1 MLRHF
6 IADYGRLSRAQF
18 DQGQGCAYSKL
29 LIKVPSIYKAIV
41 IDPYFS
47 RQSGPLSRQFDTMQ
61 VFKLR
66 ALFRRPFLKM
76 WILAVLVQI
85 GLAGAVHG
93 APADKLAARLENIP
107 VSQLFQNADRYGDPV
122 ENAPIVPAYEG
133 DKLLGYVFLNTDFVG
148 AIGYS
153 GKPIVVLIA
162 MKADGLISSALLM
175 EHAEPIILS
184 GIPEQK
190 IIDFIEGY
198 KNVDIL
204 KLAKEKGGEPPPV
217 DIVSGATVTVM
228 VIDDSLKRAAVR
240 AARLLGLGGLTSKV
254 SVAKAKR
261 SLIVSGETPVD
272 WTTLIGDGSVRR
284 LKLNL
289 NDVNKSFLRQG
300 NEKAI
305 ARPEKGADEDLF
317 IDLYAA
323 SLAIPTIAR
332 SLLGE
337 REYVN
342 FKKKLK
348 PGQDAFLI
356 MGNGIYSFRGSGY
369 VRGGIFDRIQVV
381 QGDEG
386 FRFTDRGY
394 KNVGAVEAEGA
405 PKFKEVALFFTP
417 KGAVFNAAEPWEL
430 QLLVQRAIGAL
441 EKVFIAF
448 ELAYQL
454 PSKYVKVEAPA
465 IPTVVKTTDAEDIEA
480 ANALWKRLWV
490 QKIPEIIVL
499 IVAISLLTILFFAQ
513 NWVVQN
519 RVLTDRIRIG
529 FLIFTLFGIG
539 FYAQAQLSVVNVFV
553 FANALLSGFQW
564 QFFLMEPLIFIL
576 WCSVAVSL
584 IFWGRGAFCG
594 WLCPFGALQEL
605 TNKIARF
612 AGVKQITLPW
622 GLHERLWPIKYIIFL
637 GLLGMS
643 VYSLHLAETLAEIE
657 PFRTSIILKFA
668 RGWPYLMFVFSLLFA
683 GLFIERF
690 YCRYLCPLGAA
701 LAIPGKLSMFNWL
714 KRYKNCGDPCHK
726 CAQECMVQ
734 AIDPQGDINPNEC
747 LDCLHCQQLYYDK
760 DECPVV
766 IHALAKIKKSG
777 GQATPSQVAKDP
789 LYRRPR
795 RLNKSREID
804 LN

>member
-1 MLRHF
+1 MQIF
-6 IADYGRLSRAQF
+6 NSARAFFQPF
-18 DQGQGCAYSKL
+18 
-29 LIKVPSIYKAIV
+29 
-41 IDPYFS
+41 
-47 RQSGPLSRQFDTMQ
+47 
-61 VFKLR
+61 FKLWLLV
-66 ALFRRPFLKM
+66 A
-76 WILAVLVQI
+76 LVQVSF
-85 GLAGAVHG
+85 AGAAYAG
-93 APADKLAARLENIP
+93 PTDKLSASLEENP
-107 VSQLFQNADRYGDPV
+107 VSQLFLGADRYGAPV
-122 ENAPIVPAYEG
+122 ANAPIVPAYKG
-133 DKLLGYVFLNTDFVG
+133 DTLLGYVFLNTDFVG

-162 MKADGLISSALLM
+162 MNVDGLISSARLV

-240 AARLLGLGGLTSKV
+240 AARLLGIGGLKSDVT
-254 SVAKAKR
+254 VAQAKR
-261 SLIVSGETPVD
+261 SLIVSGETPAD

-289 NDVNKSFLRQG
+289 KDVNETFLRQG
-300 NEKAI
+300 NKKAI
-305 ARPEKGADEDLF
+305 ARPEKGEDGELF

-337 REYVN
+337 REYAN

-348 PGQDAFLI
+348 PEQDAFLI
-356 MGNGIYSFRGSGY
+356 MGRGRYSFRGSGY

-394 KNVGAVEAEGA
+394 KNVGSVKAEGA
-405 PKFKEVALFFTP
+405 PDFKEVGLFFTP
-417 KGAVFNAAEPWEL
+417 KGAVFNAADPWEL

-441 EKVFIAF
+441 EKVFVAF
-448 ELAYQL
+448 ELSYQL
-454 PSKYVKVEAPA
+454 PSKYVKVETLV
-465 IPTVVKTTDAEDIEA
+465 IPSAVQTTDAEDIEA
-480 ANALWKRLWV
+480 ANALWKRLWA
-490 QKIPEIIVL
+490 QKIPEIIILVT
-499 IVAISLLTILFFAQ
+499 AISLLTILFFAQ
-513 NWVVQN
+513 NWVVQH
-519 RVLTDRIRIG
+519 RVLTDRIRLG

-539 FYAQAQLSVVNVFV
+539 FYAQAQLSVVNVLV

-637 GLLGMS
+637 GLLGLS
-643 VYSLHLAETLAEIE
+643 VYSLHLAETLSEIE

-690 YCRYLCPLGAA
+690 FCRYLCPLGAA

-714 KRYKNCGDPCHK
+714 KRYNNCGDPCHK

-734 AIDPQGDINPNEC
+734 AIDPQGNINPNEC

-760 DECPVV
+760 DVCPVV

-777 GQATPSQVAKDP
+777 GDATPSQVAKDP

>member
-1 MLRHF
+1 MCL
-6 IADYGRLSRAQF
+6 LSALIMIVAT
-18 DQGQGCAYSKL
+18 GAAYSASATKL
-29 LIKVPSIYKAIV
+29 SDY
-41 IDPYFS
+41 
-47 RQSGPLSRQFDTMQ
+47 LS
-61 VFKLR
+61 
-66 ALFRRPFLKM
+66 
-76 WILAVLVQI
+76 
-85 GLAGAVHG
+85 
-93 APADKLAARLENIP
+93 NIP
-107 VSQLFQNADRYGDPV
+107 ASELFTNADRYGDLFP
-122 ENAPIVPAYEG
+122 NAPVVPAFAG

-162 MKADGLISSALLM
+162 MNTEGLISSARLLD
-175 EHAEPIILS
+175 HAEPIVLS

-190 IIDFIEGY
+190 IVDFIAGY

-240 AARLLGLGGLTSKV
+240 AARILGIGGLKSGVPVVKSK
-254 SVAKAKR
+254 K
-261 SLIVSGETPVD
+261 SLIVGEETVED

-284 LKLNL
+284 LKLTL
-289 NDVNKSFLRQG
+289 KDVNQSFSDQG
-300 NEKAI
+300 NTKAI
-305 ARPEKGADEDLF
+305 ARPEKGEDDELF

-332 SLLGE
+332 SLMGE
-337 REYVN
+337 REYAN
-342 FKKKLK
+342 LKKKLK
-348 PGQDAFLI
+348 PGQNAFLI
-356 MGNGIYSFRGSGY
+356 MGKGRYSFRGSGY

-386 FRFTDRGY
+386 FRFIDRGY
-394 KNVGAVEAEGA
+394 KNLGDVAAEDT
-405 PKFKEVALFFTP
+405 PDFKEVALFITP

-430 QLLVQRAIGAL
+430 QLLVPRAIGAL
-441 EKVFIAF
+441 EKVFVAY
-448 ELAYQL
+448 ELSYQL
-454 PSKYVKVEAPA
+454 PSKYVKVETPA
-465 IPTVVKTTDAEDIEA
+465 TPVTVQSTDAEDEAA
-480 ANALWKRLWV
+480 ANALWQRLWI

-499 IVAISLLTILFFAQ
+499 LIALSLLTVLFFAQ
-513 NWVVQN
+513 NWVVQH
-519 RVLTDRIRIG
+519 RILTDRIRIG

-637 GLLGMS
+637 GLLGLS
-643 VYSLHLAETLAEIE
+643 VYSLHLAETLSEIE
-657 PFRTSIILKFA
+657 PFRTSIVLRFA

-690 YCRYLCPLGAA
+690 FCRYLCPLGAA

-714 KRYKNCGDPCHK
+714 KRYNNCGDPCQK

-734 AIDPQGDINPNEC
+734 AIDPQGNINPNEC

-760 DECPVV
+760 DVCPVV

-777 GQATPSQVAKDP
+777 GDATPSQVAKDP

-795 RLNKSREID
+795 RLNKSRELD
-804 LN
+804 